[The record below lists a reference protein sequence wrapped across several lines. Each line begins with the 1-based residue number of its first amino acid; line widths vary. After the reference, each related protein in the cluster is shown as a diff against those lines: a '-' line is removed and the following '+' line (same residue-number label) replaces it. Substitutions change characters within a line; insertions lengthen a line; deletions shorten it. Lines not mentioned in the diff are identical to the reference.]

1 MRLRPEQMD
10 ALAREIV
17 ESLVQKGF
25 VRPAAEEKVL
35 QNMVARVLM
44 QNLEEEAALE
54 AEAEQMAEKYLRG
67 NPELDR
73 RKLVQGIKARLAEE
87 RGFVL

>member
-1 MRLRPEQMD
+1 MRLRPEQVD

-17 ESLVQKGF
+17 QSLVQKGF

-35 QNMVARVLM
+35 QSVVARVLM

>member
-1 MRLRPEQMD
+1 MRLRPEQVD

-17 ESLVQKGF
+17 QALVQRGF
-25 VRPAAEEKVL
+25 VRPVAEEKVL
-35 QNMVARVLM
+35 QSVVARVLM